1 MGNNNIK
8 VREEV
13 GRVDT
18 GGGVSHP
25 FCTAKI
31 DGKNDFA
38 GQFQQF
44 FVIFYGVKAMQTLQ
58 FPIPKWCLLTLI
70 FSVSGGAMPLGA
82 SPTLTPQQQEEF
94 RADYLEGCLAGV
106 AAENIDTQRGQ
117 AFCLCTVDR
126 LSQLPASKLLA
137 LSEMSEQEIMANGD
151 FKMAMAQCSFA
162 LVSHSP
168 SPSWFEVRATEYP
181 RS

>member
-1 MGNNNIK
+1 
-8 VREEV
+8 
-13 GRVDT
+13 
-18 GGGVSHP
+18 
-25 FCTAKI
+25 
-31 DGKNDFA
+31 
-38 GQFQQF
+38 
-44 FVIFYGVKAMQTLQ
+44 MQTRQ
-58 FPIPKWCLLTLI
+58 FPLPKWCLLALM

-82 SPTLTPQQQEEF
+82 SPTLTPQQREEF

-106 AAENIDTQRGQ
+106 AAQNIDRRRGQ
-117 AFCLCTVDR
+117 AFCQCTVNR

-168 SPSWFEVRATEYP
+168 SPSWYEVRTTGRP